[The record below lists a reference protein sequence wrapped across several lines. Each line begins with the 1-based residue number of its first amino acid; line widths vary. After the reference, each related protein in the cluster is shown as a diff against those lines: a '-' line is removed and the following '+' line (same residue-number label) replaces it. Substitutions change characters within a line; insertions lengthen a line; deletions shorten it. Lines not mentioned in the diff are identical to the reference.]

1 MEDEHG
7 QLAEWGHR
15 AIYLTSPER
24 NNLRAEGLEGGDGVT
39 NITRYGN
46 IVSNAEAQQDIEFD
60 PIEPD
65 DDNPYIEG
73 TEDADLGEE
82 AWHNMST

>member
-1 MEDEHG
+1 VLQSDKG
-7 QLAEWGHR
+7 
-15 AIYLTSPER
+15 
-24 NNLRAEGLEGGDGVT
+24 GLYCSCSCVT

-82 AWHNMST
+82 AWHNMNT

>member
-1 MEDEHG
+1 MSYGELELSN
-7 QLAEWGHR
+7 QRR
-15 AIYLTSPER
+15 AI
-24 NNLRAEGLEGGDGVT
+24 VT
-39 NITRYGN
+39 NITRSGN